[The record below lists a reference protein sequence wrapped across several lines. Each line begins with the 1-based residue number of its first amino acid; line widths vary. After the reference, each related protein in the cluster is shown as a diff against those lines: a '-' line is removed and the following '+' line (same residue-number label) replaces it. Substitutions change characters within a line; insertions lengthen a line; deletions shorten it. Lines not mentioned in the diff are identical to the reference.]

1 MLPRSGAS
9 AILEGGNV
17 AHLSQSMSPSV
28 STLSSKPAACR
39 PQRKKKHGSAALH
52 LRDDGLSIT
61 GRAIRKE
68 SGQLAWLPPGHA
80 ARHERQLQ
88 RPQSGRWARR
98 RARETCRGRSV
109 RSSTSYIGVH
119 PAPAILAHLTLALAF
134 RPLMQGRATA
144 QFTIRVRSGT
154 RASAALPLL
163 IDPLHRDSL
172 ASIEDSAARPGRA
185 GAVEFTNEA
194 AHRRARLAP
203 PSAHTVSRQR
213 VPTAARERCP
223 PPRIRPPRGRDER
236 PTRRSFSSHY
246 LVSVMESD
254 DARTAT
260 LSLRNMVSQRSC
272 RTLPSGALMQ
282 DHRYLRSASQRL
294 EPRSLRAPA
303 AGHRSSTLPCWK
315 SRNSIAARRT
325 RHAHRPSISR
335 CGLTG
340 PRPGVPDQRLLVA
353 TPPRPDST
361 GATKRVRSLLGGLAP
376 APIGQPAPRDVA
388 LTDRCSGRCG
398 ART

>member
-17 AHLSQSMSPSV
+17 AHLSQSRSPSV

-61 GRAIRKE
+61 GRAIRNE
-68 SGQLAWLPPGHA
+68 SGQHAWLPPGHA
-80 ARHERQLQ
+80 ARHARQLQ

-109 RSSTSYIGVH
+109 RSSTSYIGAH
-119 PAPAILAHLTLALAF
+119 PAPSILAHLTFALAF
-134 RPLMQGRATA
+134 RPL
-144 QFTIRVRSGT
+144 RVEQ
-154 RASAALPLL
+154 P
-163 IDPLHRDSL
+163 L
-172 ASIEDSAARPGRA
+172 ASLHEFVRELERAPHYRYSSIHCIETLSHPLK
-185 GAVEFTNEA
+185 
-194 AHRRARLAP
+194 ARLRDHDKPERSRSQTRRPTGEHASP
-203 PSAHTVSRQR
+203 HHPRTPSLGNACRRQLGS
-213 VPTAARERCP
+213 VARHPASE
-223 PPRIRPPRGRDER
+223 PPRGRDER

-254 DARTAT
+254 DARAAT
-260 LSLRNMVSQRSC
+260 PSLRNMVSQRSC

-282 DHRYLRSASQRL
+282 DHRSLRSASHRL

-303 AGHRSSTLPCWK
+303 AGHRSSTLLCRK

-325 RHAHRPSISR
+325 RHTHRPSIPR